1 MVFLIIRMGIGLFFF
16 LCVMCLIF
24 ENRVVFN
31 GYFDVIRVLV
41 VYGVDFGKVVTDG
54 NTFLYYV
61 V

>member
-1 MVFLIIRMGIGLFFF
+1 MGIGLFFF